1 MRILLTGAT
10 GQVGTALKE
19 TLPPL
24 GEIIPA
30 ELPAFD
36 FAQPDSV
43 RAFVRAADADVIVNT
58 AAYTAVDQAESEEAA
73 AFAANRDGPAVLAE
87 EAGRRDALL
96 VHFSTDYVFD
106 GEKPSPYLE
115 TDTPNPLNVYGR
127 SKLAGEEA
135 VRASG
140 CRHLIVRTSW
150 VYSDVGKNFLLTM
163 LRLAG
168 EGKRLRVVDD
178 QIGAPTSS
186 LMLAR
191 VLPEAIRRV
200 AANQELCG
208 TYHLTASG
216 KTSWHGFAHALL
228 EASGSRADLVPIASK
243 DFQTAARRPRNSLLD
258 RSKIA
263 DRLHIRTPPWEEG
276 MRQVL
281 ERLAQT
287 RR

>member
-1 MRILLTGAT
+1 
-10 GQVGTALKE
+10 
-19 TLPPL
+19 
-24 GEIIPA
+24 
-30 ELPAFD
+30 
-36 FAQPDSV
+36 
-43 RAFVRAADADVIVNT
+43 
-58 AAYTAVDQAESEEAA
+58 
-73 AFAANRDGPAVLAE
+73 
-87 EAGRRDALL
+87 
-96 VHFSTDYVFD
+96 
-106 GEKPSPYLE
+106 
-115 TDTPNPLNVYGR
+115 
-127 SKLAGEEA
+127 
-135 VRASG
+135 
-140 CRHLIVRTSW
+140 